1 MSFLKNLKIAV
12 KLLGSFIILI
22 VAMIVIGVMGISNMG
37 KMNQYSQDIYHQNYV
52 ASVSLT
58 QFLSN
63 INQITANVNRGL
75 NPNYVHLLQAQLD
88 NIANFAEQNNEIM
101 AVYEELIEGDAKATV
116 MYNEFVTILTEWR
129 EIRGRLLKAIEEGDY
144 TKGGQINDDEFMPSL
159 TRIRAQIGRM
169 IDAEKDA
176 AEKMLLQSQ
185 ESYSS
190 STTMTIIIIV
200 VMVVIAFALGIII
213 SLNIASSLKAAGDVT
228 QKIAGGDLTVAV
240 PAGFL
245 AQKEEIGALS
255 RNIQA
260 MRDGLVETVT
270 AIKHATGVLDNS
282 VSSTNEVIS
291 ELNDRITDTS
301 AATEELSAGME
312 ETGASAE
319 EMHATAAE
327 IERAVETVSEKAED
341 GATKSGEIHSRA
353 TELGKSVNGSID
365 KSNQIFGEI
374 KTSLEKALEDSKAV
388 DEINALADA
397 ILGITSQTTLLALNA
412 SIEAARAGEAGRG
425 FAVVANEI
433 SALADN
439 SKNTVTQIQA
449 ITKVVMAAVNALA
462 NSSTN
467 LLNFVSNDVMHDY
480 QDMLKAAD
488 SYTNDAVYMSD
499 MTSDLSATSEQL
511 LASVQVMMRAIGEVS
526 SAAQEGA
533 RTTSVVAEQ
542 TTDISMNAQT
552 IVQNMAETAGTA
564 HELADLVGK
573 FKV

>member
-22 VAMIVIGVMGISNMG
+22 AAMIVIGVMGITNIS
-37 KMNQYSQDIYHQNYV
+37 KMNSYSEEIYHQNLV
-52 ASVSLT
+52 ASVTLT

-63 INQITANVNRGL
+63 INQIVANVNRGL
-75 NPNYVHLLQAQLD
+75 NPNYAHLLQAQID
-88 NIANFAEQNNEIM
+88 NVANYGQQNNELMEI
-101 AVYEELIEGDAKATV
+101 YEGLIEGNV
-116 MYNEFVTILTEWR
+116 MAASMYAEFVVILTDWR
-129 EIRGRLLKAIEEGDY
+129 EIRGRLLAALEAGDY
-144 TKGGQINDDEFMPSL
+144 DTAGLINDDEFMPSL
-159 TRIRAQIGRM
+159 IRIRAQINRM

-176 AEKMLLQSQ
+176 AEKMLLTAM
-185 ESYSS
+185 ESYNTA
-190 STTMTIIIIV
+190 TTMTVTIIV
-200 VMVVIAFALGIII
+200 VMVVFALLLGVII
-213 SLNIASSLKAAGDVT
+213 SLTIANSLKAAGVVT
-228 QKIAGGDLTVAV
+228 QAIAGGDLTVKV
-240 PAGFL
+240 PEGYL
-245 AQKEEIGALS
+245 AQKEEIGMLC

-260 MRDGLVETVT
+260 MRDGLLETVT
-270 AIKHATGVLDNS
+270 GIKHATGVLDNS
-282 VSSTNEVIS
+282 VSNTNAVIS

-353 TELGKSVNGSID
+353 TELGKSVNTSID
-365 KSNQIFGEI
+365 KSNNIFNEI
-374 KTSLEKALEDSKAV
+374 KVSLEKALEDSKAV
-388 DEINALADA
+388 GEINALAEA

-439 SKNTVTQIQA
+439 SKNTVNQIQA

-462 NSSTN
+462 GSSTN

-499 MTSDLSATSEQL
+499 MTSDLSATSEEL

-542 TTDISMNAQT
+542 TTDISMNAAS
-552 IVQNMAETAGTA
+552 IVQNMAETEVTA
-564 HELADLVGK
+564 HELSDLVGK
-573 FKV
+573 FKL